1 MLLDCLLF
9 PPLPQ
14 KRSPP
19 IAWGACC
26 CKCALV
32 GSRTPNLLIRS
43 QVLYPI
49 ELRVQYRASKVAFG
63 RPKAG
68 ANIIRPALT
77 RLVILHSLRH
87 VGVQVGDAAL
97 VAGMG
102 AEDLGR
108 LGPALG
114 RHA

>member
-1 MLLDCLLF
+1 PHAVQLHRGEGPVLGQGSLGKASSA
-9 PPLPQ
+9 Q

-77 RLVILHSLRH
+77 RLVILHSVRH

-97 VAGMG
+97 VAG
-102 AEDLGR
+102 
-108 LGPALG
+108 
-114 RHA
+114 